1 MISQVSKCV
10 CVHVS
15 EVLGLG
21 KSGQS
26 DSVKRQPTPEE
37 VLAAFRMKGRAT
49 FPGQAH
55 QIGFSL

>member
-1 MISQVSKCV
+1 MISQVSMCV
-10 CVHVS
+10 CVPVS

-26 DSVKRQPTPEE
+26 DSLKWQPAPEE
-37 VLAAFRMKGRAT
+37 VLAASRMKGRAT

-55 QIGFSL
+55 QVCFSL